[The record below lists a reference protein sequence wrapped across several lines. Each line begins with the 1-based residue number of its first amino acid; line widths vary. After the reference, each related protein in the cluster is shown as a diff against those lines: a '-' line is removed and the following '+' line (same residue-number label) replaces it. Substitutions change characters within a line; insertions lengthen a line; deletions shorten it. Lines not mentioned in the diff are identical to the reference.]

1 MAHVQYQTSVPWDST
16 LTDLGYTSDGYVES
30 AVKITTGAPTA
41 TAGKFIPAAQI
52 KNKVSG
58 ITYTN
63 EGTTASPVWSAIE
76 AGSLPD
82 GSVTKAK
89 LATGV
94 KATYMDMF
102 LDDSYTTVGGAAAE
116 VIAVAGVL
124 PTDKVIVSLYDAG
137 TNTVSI
143 VSAVAGTDDI
153 TVTFS
158 ADPGNDAVIAYVVKR
173 ATA

>member
-1 MAHVQYQTSVPWDST
+1 MQTQTFANVISGESQNEVI
-16 LTDLGYTSDGYVES
+16 TSIIGS
-30 AVKITTGAPTA
+30 GKITKAMLS
-41 TAGKFIPAAQI
+41 AG
-52 KNKVSG
+52 VSA
-58 ITYTN
+58 N
-63 EGTTASPVWSAIE
+63 F
-76 AGSLPD
+76 
-82 GSVTKAK
+82 
-89 LATGV
+89 
-94 KATYMDMF
+94 MDMF

-116 VIAVAGVL
+116 VIAVTGVL